1 MSFTSPVV
9 IRSTLQVREFQT
21 LNAIGGA
28 PAPINFISPGQINI
42 ITQPTVAPGS
52 NIPVVVAQHS
62 DFANVGKNGIETDKV
77 YWLSP
82 TSSATFGSASANIVF
97 GGLIPSFS
105 EVYQFNVTIPSNA
118 PNGDSPPIV
127 TVNGTPSVSGLI
139 AVQGS

>member
-1 MSFTSPVV
+1 MPTMLDGASVT
-9 IRSTLQVREFQT
+9 
-21 LNAIGGA
+21 IGGA
-28 PAPINFISPGQINI
+28 PAHIDFISPGQINI

-62 DFANVGKNGIETDKV
+62 DLTDKV

-82 TSSATFGSASANIVF
+82 TPSATFGSASANIVC
-97 GGLIPSFS
+97 GGLIPFLS